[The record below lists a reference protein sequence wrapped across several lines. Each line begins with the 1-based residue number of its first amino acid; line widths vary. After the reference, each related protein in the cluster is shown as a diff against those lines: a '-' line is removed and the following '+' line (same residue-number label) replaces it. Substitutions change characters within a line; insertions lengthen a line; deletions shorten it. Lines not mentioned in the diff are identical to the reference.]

1 MTKNNLSQCLS
12 WLLQHPHSFGSL
24 EHVVSIIDPVGV
36 GTGPQYDEDEHSTG
50 EEMARLQLAPQIAPR
65 SRSRLLVQPDHI
77 NALPTPDPSRA
88 SVDYIP
94 PTPRRTKQQKPETP
108 ALPRRSPCPRTP
120 ATTFDEIKTEAST
133 GIVDIDEIDLTGG
146 DLTTS
151 SFGEFGPPTK
161 LWRESSASR
170 VEPLPKK
177 RGKKRKSDEYQSD
190 LLSPKSVRS
199 STKRLDRNKTRNA
212 SPCTG
217 SQVLE
222 ESHARKEDSLT
233 QRTTLPIEK
242 ETLKQEDFFDADF
255 DDDVDLSDAPEP
267 VPEATTIV
275 PPSQQSHNQKSPN
288 VVPDSDE
295 EGDVD
300 IIGPDVSSTSL
311 SRKRLGDDIAPDTT
325 ASPKHIGSPQVIWR
339 PSQRLRQI
347 TQSPSRPLS
356 NKPPGSQTGHA
367 RPDAEEPFKSSG
379 ASNDRT
385 GILTQEEARI
395 LRSFMKT
402 GSTLCAGLLERLQQ
416 SKKSVKLAL
425 LDDMCSENPQAS
437 TRMGTLKDI
446 DSKITA
452 TTQLLQEHQAL
463 TKLHDQQTQML
474 RRRDE
479 LAEEGHDIDP
489 TDPTNV
495 ITRICSD
502 IRRTKVEIDGR
513 QMSVL
518 KLLERA
524 GVSMTSEL
532 PESPRTAQRHPP
544 ATSTSFSVKNVL
556 VASTQK
562 VSHQASPVKPSDQF
576 RVPALSSTQSIRQT
590 PVSQRVKVD
599 HRDLQFPNQERVR
612 PEYSSFRPTGTAAG
626 PSSLLSPRVARK
638 GDQLPIHEEED
649 DDDARG
655 FSRTMGSP
663 ARDFSFN
670 DDDFEDDLDDEEMYK
685 VAEEFEQ
692 TLPLD
697 EPNSPSF
704 RERPAL
710 NEVSDNIRRQSP
722 SKGPPKSETASHASL
737 MQYPWSKDVASALKK
752 RFHLHGFR
760 HNQLEAINAT
770 LSGRDAFVLMPTGG
784 GKSLCYQLPS
794 IVQSGRTRGVTIVV
808 SPLLSLM
815 QDQVDH
821 LKKLKIQAS
830 LINGDISQE
839 QRSYILSALKGPHPE
854 AFIQLLYVTPEM
866 LNKSQVMVKTF
877 QDLYRRGRLARIVID
892 EAHCVS
898 QWGHD
903 FRPDYKALGEIRKQF
918 GNVPLMALTATATEN
933 VKFDVMH
940 NLGMDNAQVFTQSFN
955 RPNLTYEVRLKGKGQ
970 NLLDGIAEIIE
981 SRYKGQAGIVY
992 CLSRNNCEKVAQQ
1005 LREEYNINSQHYHAG
1020 MPSEE
1025 RIYVQK
1031 QWQAGV
1037 FHVIVATIA
1046 FGMGIDKP
1054 DVRFVIHHSIP
1065 KSLEGYYQE
1074 TGRAGRDGKRSG
1086 CYLYYGYADTL
1097 SLKRMIDQGEGSW
1110 EQKERQ
1116 KQLLRNVVQFCENR
1130 SDCRRAQVLEYF
1142 NEHFDP
1148 EDCKSGCDN
1157 CNSTSSFEE
1166 QDFTQHA
1173 RNAIRLV
1180 RKVHRDKVTLLHC
1193 IDVYRGG
1200 RSKKISDLG
1209 HDDLEEYGLGSDLG
1223 KTDVERLFY
1232 RLVSEDALA
1241 QYNVTN
1247 ASGFA
1252 TQYANLGPNAQVF
1265 EDGRRPLK
1273 LQVLSSPRNKTHSK
1287 AAKQPGRKKVKANT
1301 GVAAAADDY
1310 PASTNVSSPMQ
1321 PLSRRRRMQ
1330 QSELPTSSDDDFI
1343 VQSSQEEDVVSS
1355 SRRKKK
1361 DGFGPPITTDENLGT
1376 LNETHQHI
1384 LSDFV
1389 ERARKEIDAIMI
1401 RKSLRQ
1407 RPVTDRMLRE
1417 IAIKFPTTDK
1427 ELKQIT
1433 RLNLEMYKIF
1443 GPTLLR
1449 LITAAH
1455 NDYEAIMRA
1464 QEDRP
1469 DDPNHAT
1476 VVEISD
1482 DEINGDDDLAESDID
1497 PFETES
1503 SHYFSVA
1510 DEVSRFNERMS
1521 QIQTSDTNT
1530 SKPAPKKPESQSRST
1545 SWKSRGSRGSK
1556 RGGSGSRAKSKGTAG
1571 VAKKKRGGSSTRS
1584 STSSSAFGSY
1594 ASRGNRGGRGGGAI
1608 GMMPT

>member
-1 MTKNNLSQCLS
+1 MTKHNLSQCLT
-12 WLLQHPHSFGSL
+12 WLLQHPHSFGPL
-24 EHVVSIIDPVGV
+24 EHVSVIDAAAG
-36 GTGPQYDEDEHSTG
+36 GQYDEPESTS
-50 EEMARLQLAPQIAPR
+50 EDMARLQLAPQIAPR
-65 SRSRLLVQPDHI
+65 SRLHVQPTPI

-88 SVDYIP
+88 SVEYTH
-94 PTPRRTKQQKPETP
+94 TPSRTRQKPETP
-108 ALPRRSPCPRTP
+108 ALLRRSPRPSTP
-120 ATTFDEIKTEAST
+120 ATTFDDIKFEDST
-133 GIVDIDEIDLTGG
+133 GVVDIDEIDLTGE
-146 DLTTS
+146 DVATS
-151 SFGEFGPPTK
+151 SFSEFGPPTK

-170 VEPLPKK
+170 IELLPKK

-190 LLSPKSVRS
+190 LLSP
-199 STKRLDRNKTRNA
+199 TKRVDRNTTHL
-212 SPCTG
+212 PCGG
-217 SQVLE
+217 SQHIIAE
-222 ESHARKEDSLT
+222 ESHVQGKERLR
-233 QRTTLPIEK
+233 QKTTPPTEK
-242 ETLKQEDFFDADF
+242 DLSKDEEFPDVGF
-255 DDDVDLSDAPEP
+255 DDDVNLLDALES
-267 VPEATTIV
+267 VVEAAITH
-275 PPSQQSHNQKSPN
+275 PPSQQARTQKSRSL
-288 VVPDSDE
+288 VPDSDDE
-295 EGDVD
+295 KEVKMK
-300 IIGPDVSSTSL
+300 GPD
-311 SRKRLGDDIAPDTT
+311 IFP
-325 ASPKHIGSPQVIWR
+325 GSPSK
-339 PSQRLRQI
+339 SQPDKPNASQ
-347 TQSPSRPLS
+347 SRPV
-356 NKPPGSQTGHA
+356 G
-367 RPDAEEPFKSSG
+367 PDHEEPFKSSG
-379 ASNDRT
+379 ASHDRN
-385 GILTQEEARI
+385 GVLNQEQARI
-395 LRSFMKT
+395 VKSFVKT
-402 GSTLCAGLLERLQQ
+402 GADLCAGLLERLQK
-416 SKKSVKLAL
+416 SKKAVKIAL

-437 TRMGTLKDI
+437 THMATLKDI
-446 DSKITA
+446 ESKITA
-452 TTQLLQEHQAL
+452 TTLLLQEHQAL
-463 TKLHDQQTQML
+463 AKLQDQQTKML
-474 RRRDE
+474 ERRDE

-489 TDPTNV
+489 TDPTNAL
-495 ITRICSD
+495 TRICSD
-502 IRRTKVEIDGR
+502 IRRIKVDIDGR

-524 GVSMTSEL
+524 GVSMTSE
-532 PESPRTAQRHPP
+532 PPDTPRTAKSHPQP
-544 ATSTSFSVKNVL
+544 LSTSFPTKNVL

-562 VSHQASPVKPSDQF
+562 VSYQASPIRDLEHTRDMGLP
-576 RVPALSSTQSIRQT
+576 STQSVRQT
-590 PVSQRVKVD
+590 PVSQRVKAE
-599 HRDLQFPNQERVR
+599 HREPHPSDQGR
-612 PEYSSFRPTGTAAG
+612 PRPGTSSYGKARTAAR
-626 PSSLLSPRVARK
+626 PAPLSLPPHPQTA
-638 GDQLPIHEEED
+638 DEFPPFEED
-649 DDDARG
+649 DDDVRG

-670 DDDFEDDLDDEEMYK
+670 EDEFEDDLDDEEMYK
-685 VAEEFEQ
+685 AVEEFEQ
-692 TLPLD
+692 TLPLH
-697 EPNSPSF
+697 EPASPNV
-704 RERPAL
+704 RQRPAL
-710 NEVSDNIRRQSP
+710 GELSENIRRQSP
-722 SKGPPKSETASHASL
+722 SKGAPKDDTAPHASL
-737 MQYPWSKDVASALKK
+737 MQHPWSKDVASALKK

-794 IVQSGRTRGVTIVV
+794 VVQSGRTRGVTIVV

-854 AFIQLLYVTPEM
+854 AFVQLLYVTPEM

-877 QDLYRRGRLARIVID
+877 QDLYRRGRLARLVID

-918 GNVPLMALTATATEN
+918 RDVPLMALTATATEN

-955 RPNLTYEVRLKGKGQ
+955 RPNLTYEVKLKAKGQ
-970 NLLDGIAEIIE
+970 NLMDSIAETIE
-981 SRYKGQAGIVY
+981 SRYNGQAGIVY

-1005 LREEYNINSQHYHAG
+1005 LREDYNINSQHYHAG

-1025 RIYVQK
+1025 RIYIQK

-1097 SLKRMIDQGEGSW
+1097 SLKRMIEAGEGSW

-1148 EDCKSGCDN
+1148 ENCKNGCDN

-1166 QDFTQHA
+1166 QDFSQHA

-1180 RKVHRDKVTLLHC
+1180 RKVHRDQVTLLHC
-1193 IDVYRGG
+1193 IDVYRGAK
-1200 RSKKISDLG
+1200 SKKISDLG
-1209 HDDLEEYGLGSDLG
+1209 HDDLDEHGLGSDMG

-1247 ASGFA
+1247 KSGFA

-1265 EDGRRPLK
+1265 EDGRRPMK
-1273 LQVLSSPRNKTHSK
+1273 LQVLTSPRNKTKGK
-1287 AAKQPGRKKVKANT
+1287 AKPQVRKKAKANT
-1301 GVAAAADDY
+1301 GVAAATDYY

-1321 PLSRRRRMQ
+1321 PLSRRRLMQ
-1330 QSELPTSSDDDFI
+1330 QSPTSSDDDFV
-1343 VQSSQEEDVVSS
+1343 VQSSEEDDVVSGK
-1355 SRRKKK
+1355 RKKK
-1361 DGFGPPITTDENLGT
+1361 MDEFGPPITTDENLGT

-1407 RPVTDRMLRE
+1407 RPITDRVLRE
-1417 IAIKFPTTDK
+1417 IAIKFPTSDK
-1427 ELKQIT
+1427 ELKQVM
-1433 RLNLEMYKIF
+1433 RLNPDMYKIF

-1449 LITAAH
+1449 LITTAH

-1482 DEINGDDDLAESDID
+1482 DEFGGVDDVAESDFD
-1497 PFETES
+1497 PEETES

-1521 QIQTSDTNT
+1521 QIQTSV
-1530 SKPAPKKPESQSRST
+1530 PRPPKAVSEKPEQRRSLP
-1545 SWKSRGSRGSK
+1545 WKSRGSRGSK
-1556 RGGSGSRAKSKGTAG
+1556 RGGGGSGGSSRPKTKAG
-1571 VAKKKRGGSSTRS
+1571 VTKKKRAGSSARS
-1584 STSSSAFGSY
+1584 STSNPFASKSS
-1594 ASRGNRGGRGGGAI
+1594 RGGRGGGGGGI

>member
-1 MTKNNLSQCLS
+1 MTKNNLSQCLA

-24 EHVVSIIDPVGV
+24 EHVCVINATVSGQDDVPES
-36 GTGPQYDEDEHSTG
+36 TNED
-50 EEMARLQLAPQIAPR
+50 MARLQLAPQIAPR
-65 SRSRLLVQPDHI
+65 PRLHVQPTHT

-94 PTPRRTKQQKPETP
+94 TPRRTKQKPETSS
-108 ALPRRSPCPRTP
+108 LPRRSPRPSTP
-120 ATTFDEIKTEAST
+120 MTTFDDIKFEDST
-133 GIVDIDEIDLTGG
+133 GVVDIDEIDLTGE
-146 DLTTS
+146 DVTTS
-151 SFGEFGPPTK
+151 SFSEFGPPTK

-170 VEPLPKK
+170 IEPLPKK

-190 LLSPKSVRS
+190 LLSPASARS
-199 STKRLDRNKTRNA
+199 TTKRVERITTRL
-212 SPCTG
+212 PCGG
-217 SQVLE
+217 SRHKIAE
-222 ESHARKEDSLT
+222 ESDVEEDKHLT
-233 QRTTLPIEK
+233 QKTTRPTQKNVFK
-242 ETLKQEDFFDADF
+242 EEEFPDVGV
-255 DDDVDLSDAPEP
+255 DDDTNLLDALESAL
-267 VPEATTIV
+267 ETATAQ
-275 PPSQQSHNQKSPN
+275 PPSQQARSQKSRSL
-288 VVPDSDE
+288 VPDSDDDE
-295 EGDVD
+295 EVGAT
-300 IIGPDVSSTSL
+300 GPDVL
-311 SRKRLGDDIAPDTT
+311 R
-325 ASPKHIGSPQVIWR
+325 GS
-339 PSQRLRQI
+339 
-347 TQSPSRPLS
+347 
-356 NKPPGSQTGHA
+356 PPGSQPNASQSGRA
-367 RPDAEEPFKSSG
+367 QVGLEEPLKSSG
-379 ASNDRT
+379 ASHDRNGVPSHDQT
-385 GILTQEEARI
+385 RI
-395 LRSFMKT
+395 LRSFIET
-402 GSTLCAGLLERLQQ
+402 GADLCAGLLERLQR
-416 SKKSVKLAL
+416 SKKAVKIAL
-425 LDDMCSENPQAS
+425 LDDMCSENPAAS
-437 TRMGTLKDI
+437 TNMATLKDI
-446 DSKITA
+446 ESKIAA
-452 TTQLLQEHQAL
+452 TTQLLQEHEAL
-463 TKLHDQQTQML
+463 TKLHDQQTKML
-474 RRRDE
+474 ERRDE

-489 TDPTNV
+489 TDPTNAL
-495 ITRICSD
+495 TRICSD
-502 IRRTKVEIDGR
+502 IRRIKVDIDGR

-524 GVSMTSEL
+524 GVTMTSG
-532 PESPRTAQRHPP
+532 PPGTPRTAQSRPQPP
-544 ATSTSFSVKNVL
+544 STSISTKNVL

-562 VSHQASPVKPSDQF
+562 GSYQASPVRNLNHTRDLGL
-576 RVPALSSTQSIRQT
+576 PATQSVRQT
-590 PVSQRVKVD
+590 PISQRVKAD
-599 HRDLQFPNQERVR
+599 HREPHSTHQERFR
-612 PEYSSFRPTGTAAG
+612 PESSTYGATRTAAR
-626 PSSLLSPRVARK
+626 PAPLLSPPAAHMA
-638 GDQLPIHEEED
+638 DEFPSYEED
-649 DDDARG
+649 EDDVRG

-670 DDDFEDDLDDEEMYK
+670 DDEFEDDLDDEEMYK
-685 VAEEFEQ
+685 AVEEFEQ
-692 TLPLD
+692 TLPLN
-697 EPNSPSF
+697 EPASPNL

-710 NEVSDNIRRQSP
+710 GELSENIRRQSP
-722 SKGPPKSETASHASL
+722 SKPAPKSDTTTHASL

-794 IVQSGRTRGVTIVV
+794 VVQSGRTRGVTIVV

-854 AFIQLLYVTPEM
+854 AFVQLLYVTPEM
-866 LNKSQVMVKTF
+866 LNKSQVMVRTF
-877 QDLYRRGRLARIVID
+877 QDLHRRGRLARLVID

-918 GNVPLMALTATATEN
+918 SDVPLMALTATATEN

-955 RPNLTYEVRLKGKGQ
+955 RPNLTYDVRLKAKGQ
-970 NLLDGIAEIIE
+970 NLMDSIAETIE

-1005 LREEYNINSQHYHAG
+1005 LREDYNINSQHYHAG

-1025 RIYVQK
+1025 RIYIQK

-1097 SLKRMIDQGEGSW
+1097 SLKRMIEAGDGSW

-1148 EDCKSGCDN
+1148 EDCKNGCDN

-1166 QDFTQHA
+1166 QDFSQHA

-1180 RKVHRDKVTLLHC
+1180 RKVHRDQVTLLHC
-1193 IDVYRGG
+1193 IDVYRGAK
-1200 RSKKISDLG
+1200 SKKIGDLG
-1209 HDDLEEYGLGSDLG
+1209 HDDLDEHGMGSDLG
-1223 KTDVERLFY
+1223 RSDVERLFY

-1247 ASGFA
+1247 KSGFA

-1273 LQVLSSPRNKTHSK
+1273 LQVLSSPRNKTKGK
-1287 AAKQPGRKKVKANT
+1287 AVKPQVRKKVKANT
-1301 GVAAAADDY
+1301 GVAAATDYY

-1321 PLSRRRRMQ
+1321 PLSRRRLMQ
-1330 QSELPTSSDDDFI
+1330 QSPTSSDDDFV
-1343 VQSSQEEDVVSS
+1343 VQSSEEEDVVSGT
-1355 SRRKKK
+1355 RRKNK
-1361 DGFGPPITTDENLGT
+1361 DKFGPPIITDENLGT

-1407 RPVTDRMLRE
+1407 RPITDRVLRE
-1417 IAIKFPTTDK
+1417 IAIKFPTSDK
-1427 ELKQIT
+1427 ELKQLM
-1433 RLNLEMYKIF
+1433 RLNPDMYKIF
-1443 GPTLLR
+1443 GPTMLR
-1449 LITAAH
+1449 LITTAH

-1482 DEINGDDDLAESDID
+1482 DEFGGVDDVAESDFD
-1497 PFETES
+1497 PEETES
-1503 SHYFSVA
+1503 SHYFGVA

-1521 QIQTSDTNT
+1521 QIQTSMP
-1530 SKPAPKKPESQSRST
+1530 KPPKAPSEKPESQRRSLP
-1545 SWKSRGSRGSK
+1545 WKSRGSRGSK
-1556 RGGSGSRAKSKGTAG
+1556 RGGGGGGSRPRTKGTAG
-1571 VAKKKRGGSSTRS
+1571 VTKKKRAGSSARS
-1584 STSSSAFGSY
+1584 STSNPFAARNS
-1594 ASRGNRGGRGGGAI
+1594 RGGRGGGGGGGI